1 MIQGLTDKGSLTPR
15 LPRLGKLRKGGAKQ
29 EKNGKSVFGKDLE
42 YFRFTSENPAVVSAF
57 TKEYHE
63 QPNNLHVFMPFAT
76 RDECFPT
83 WKEAWDASTLLHRCD
98 GRTCEIW
105 WDAQRKVY
113 SREPKPCPGGCKEVG
128 RLEVVLPELFR
139 SGFVGTVTMETHG
152 KNDMMAIASCL
163 DKVEIERT
171 EHGLDLRGVGF
182 ILRRHNESISTPG
195 WGTNEGKRQR
205 VVKSLVSLEPV
216 AAWAEK
222 VIALADGAKP
232 AEIAA
237 TSSFA
242 VKDGRTIDTGTGEVL
257 DAFDDD
263 DEIEDGDFTPQA
275 DLQMFLAYAFERLEA
290 AQAIRAQQQADEVQ
304 ELADAAHARCSE
316 CMWVVPNHAPECNAA
331 NGNEAPTCPKCKGPM
346 WDNRQKIAD
355 TGKKLPLWSCK
366 AGKWN
371 AETKQKEGC
380 DGVIWPPKD
389 GEAPNIPVTPI
400 VVKRAAP
407 PIDMSAEPML
417 TAEDE
422 FERME
427 SASEA
432 VMITKAQIK
441 DLGILANQVYGHS
454 PADLEPFRRW
464 MVANYGVDTRTKL
477 TARQAADMTEKLKD
491 ALAKQGEKQ
500 AAGNGHGV
508 PVAA

>member
-1 MIQGLTDKGSLTPR
+1 MIQGLTDKNSLTPR
-15 LPRLGKLRKGGAKQ
+15 LPRLGRLRKGGAKQ

-195 WGTNEGKRQR
+195 WGDNAGKRQR

-242 VKDGRTIDTGTGEVL
+242 VKDGRTYDTATGEVL
-257 DAFDDD
+257 DSFE
-263 DEIEDGDFTPQA
+263 DEEVEEGDFTSQTPVTEPITTAPQ
-275 DLQMFLAYAFERLEA
+275 
-290 AQAIRAQQQADEVQ
+290 
-304 ELADAAHARCSE
+304 
-316 CMWVVPNHAPECNAA
+316 PG
-331 NGNEAPTCPKCKGPM
+331 NGAKP
-346 WDNRQKIAD
+346 A
-355 TGKKLPLWSCK
+355 S
-366 AGKWN
+366 
-371 AETKQKEGC
+371 
-380 DGVIWPPKD
+380 
-389 GEAPNIPVTPI
+389 IPITPI
-400 VVKRAAP
+400 VVKQAAP
-407 PIDMSAEPML
+407 PTDMSAEPML
-417 TAEDE
+417 TSEDE

-427 SASEA
+427 SASDV

-441 DLGILANQVYGHS
+441 DLGRLLLPS
-454 PADLEPFRRW
+454 RLRKPF
-464 MVANYGVDTRTKL
+464 
-477 TARQAADMTEKLKD
+477 
-491 ALAKQGEKQ
+491 
-500 AAGNGHGV
+500 
-508 PVAA
+508 